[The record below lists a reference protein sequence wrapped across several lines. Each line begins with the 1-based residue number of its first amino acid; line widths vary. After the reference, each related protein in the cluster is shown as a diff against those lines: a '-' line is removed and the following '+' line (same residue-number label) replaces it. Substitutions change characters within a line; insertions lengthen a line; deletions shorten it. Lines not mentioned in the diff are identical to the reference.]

1 MSSDDDVYNQ
11 EEEEERFHED
21 EQLRMLREIMNE
33 HRRKL
38 IQGADID
45 SEPDNSD
52 QEGQQFYEDDE
63 EMLVVRAED
72 VNEDE
77 CQEVKASSIGI
88 LRSGGYEQEENK
100 ENNFTMNAKVS
111 AAPTQQESI
120 LQIKRELFERSKQ
133 LKTAITGI
141 QVMHR
146 EQKPNAS
153 L

>member
-77 CQEVKASSIGI
+77 C
-88 LRSGGYEQEENK
+88 
-100 ENNFTMNAKVS
+100 
-111 AAPTQQESI
+111 
-120 LQIKRELFERSKQ
+120 
-133 LKTAITGI
+133 
-141 QVMHR
+141 
-146 EQKPNAS
+146 
-153 L
+153 